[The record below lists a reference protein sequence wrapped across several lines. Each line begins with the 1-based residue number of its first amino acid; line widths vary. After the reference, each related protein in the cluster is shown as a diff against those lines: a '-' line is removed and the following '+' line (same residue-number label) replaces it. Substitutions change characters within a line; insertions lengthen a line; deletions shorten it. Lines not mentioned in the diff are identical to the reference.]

1 MKKITTIALLMLM
14 TLGANAQKDVFNK
27 YKDMEGVS
35 IVRMPKFMMRLAAW
49 VDKDARTPAE
59 RVSEIRIL
67 SCEHKSLGQKIKA
80 DAQTA
85 YERGG
90 YEEMMRVNEEGQR
103 VAIYHRNLKHGKNE
117 YAILSVGDQVAI
129 VNIVGHLSLDDLDKV
144 MDMTD

>member
-14 TLGANAQKDVFNK
+14 ALGANAQKDVFNK
-27 YKDMEGVS
+27 YKDMKGVS
-35 IVRMPKFMMRLAAW
+35 IVRVPKS
-49 VDKDARTPAE
+49 E

-67 SCEHKSLGQKIKA
+67 SCVQKSLGQKIEA

-90 YEEMMRVNEEGQR
+90 YEEMMRVNKEGQR
-103 VAIYHRNLKHGKNE
+103 VVIYHRNLKRGKNE
-117 YAILSVGDQVAI
+117 YAILSVGNQVAI
-129 VNIVGHLSLDDLDKV
+129 VNIVGHLSLDELDKV